1 MTAPLSA
8 LRTKVRNRDRGTAY
22 SWCLESVFNKLIEV
36 AGKKSKGTNPWRGW
50 VLGEQKQQEQSSQA
64 LGERRVK
71 AGLKGLGTTSSS
83 GSLALGVVRAFVT
96 VFALVLLPAAG
107 LAFPRPRQG
116 YSPAQP
122 DIYSGPRPQG
132 FYARPG
138 FYAAPRQ
145 RVFFAGPPHSRPASP
160 SGPRGQAYPG
170 GGRQQPQQPQQ
181 PPHLGT
187 WLQRHGNMSLPEQ
200 ERALQNEPGF
210 NRLAP
215 QTQHQ
220 LVDRLRQIDSMP
232 AEQRERTLGRI
243 EALERLSP
251 QMRQQ
256 VSASAEAIRTLP
268 AERQRMVKKAF
279 RDLRDDPPEQ
289 RQSLMASPQFQEQF
303 TPQERGILSN
313 LLSVEPYE
321 PNAGFRPEYSPPGR

>member
-1 MTAPLSA
+1 
-8 LRTKVRNRDRGTAY
+8 
-22 SWCLESVFNKLIEV
+22 
-36 AGKKSKGTNPWRGW
+36 
-50 VLGEQKQQEQSSQA
+50 
-64 LGERRVK
+64 
-71 AGLKGLGTTSSS
+71 
-83 GSLALGVVRAFVT
+83 
-96 VFALVLLPAAG
+96 
-107 LAFPRPRQG
+107 
-116 YSPAQP
+116 
-122 DIYSGPRPQG
+122 
-132 FYARPG
+132 
-138 FYAAPRQ
+138 
-145 RVFFAGPPHSRPASP
+145 
-160 SGPRGQAYPG
+160 
-170 GGRQQPQQPQQ
+170 
-181 PPHLGT
+181 
-187 WLQRHGNMSLPEQ
+187 MSLPEQ